1 MKTLKLFSLIAAAA
15 FLSAA
20 VVSAQTAPV
29 KTAKPAV
36 KKALA
41 KPAVKRAV
49 KPAVKPAVKTAP
61 AAAAPAP
68 KAVEK
73 STQPA
78 VPVLSPF
85 DEAAARLASA
95 DPELRR
101 QGAEALARTR
111 DQRAGA
117 YLVKALSDTAP
128 GVRAAAVDGLCQL
141 ARRDATPRI
150 AELLLKDPDETVRQ
164 RAAGSLTYM
173 MDPAAGP
180 ALIKALKD
188 KQSAVRYAAANT
200 LGAMRYAPA
209 EGPMIDALSD
219 KEMRRIAISA
229 LGQLQSKKA
238 AREIAESLA
247 DPDKYTRIEAIK
259 ALGDIGESSSVE
271 DMKKLLDKAE
281 DPAIRMEAAL
291 ALAKMGLVDGLLP
304 AYDFGRVGDLSL
316 KNKAMDVFILV
327 GDERTLK
334 YIEEALAVEQD
345 PVSKGMYNFTRQ
357 RLAAKLKAPKP
368 AN

>member
-15 FLSAA
+15 FFSAA

-36 KKALA
+36 KKAQAKPAA
-41 KPAVKRAV
+41 KPAVK
-49 KPAVKPAVKTAP
+49 PAP

-78 VPVLSPF
+78 APVISPF
-85 DEAAARLASA
+85 DEAAARMASA

-111 DQRAGA
+111 DQRAGQ
-117 YLVKALSDTAP
+117 YLIKALSDAAP

-150 AELLLKDPDETVRQ
+150 AELLVKDPDDNVRQ
-164 RAAGSLTYM
+164 QAAGSLTYM

-180 ALIKALKD
+180 ALLKALKD
-188 KQSAVRYAAANT
+188 KQVAVRYAAANT

-219 KEMRRIAISA
+219 DKLKRIAIAA

-238 AREIAESLA
+238 AKEIAASLA

-259 ALGDIGESSSVE
+259 ALGSIGESSSVE

-281 DPAIRMEAAL
+281 DPSIRMEAAL
-291 ALAKMGLVDGLLP
+291 ALAKMGLADGLLS
-304 AYDFGRVGDLSL
+304 AYDFGRVADLSL
-316 KNKAMDVFILV
+316 KNKALDVFILV

-334 YIEEALAVEQD
+334 YIEEALAVEQE

-357 RLAAKLKAPKP
+357 RLAARLKAQKP